1 MIKNIREN
9 YLLKKTQ
16 IIVLDK
22 KGIVNESDDLLF
34 FVENSTFITTVHPF
48 FETLILLL
56 TENSTE
62 HNFNCIHLEIGIIK
76 GIYDVVFNTGNNN
89 ENPFLIFFDFTEHY
103 NSFQSIAQEKNETVF
118 NFYEEVLKNKQ
129 LKIEKEFKN
138 QFLANISHDLR
149 TPVSASLNFL
159 ELLDSTNFNSEQKGI
174 LKTILQTNIHIN
186 GLVDDLLEISKIET
200 GEFKRNEKSFLF
212 EDLADQI
219 ERIYLL
225 KTAQKNIDFEIES
238 DKNIPKYLIGDRVR
252 ILQIIVNLL
261 DNSVKFTNQGSVKIK
276 ISENYSRANNLGL
289 KIEVQD
295 TGIGFSSRNKSKAF
309 ESFVKLQDEN
319 NDGLGL
325 GLSIV
330 VKIATLLE
338 GTVKLKSILKKGTI
352 VEVTIP
358 IKIDMELS
366 MQKSKLKKNPFI
378 PIELKKEYS
387 ILVVEDNEVN
397 QLLLMKILQN
407 HEGFYVDITEN
418 GLQAQDFLMTNKYDL
433 VLMDIEMPTM
443 GGVLAIEMIRKNENP
458 NVAKVPIIAMSA
470 NPTKEVIAKTKESR
484 VNDFLSRPFTKAEL
498 FTAIYKALKIKSPK

>member
-1 MIKNIREN
+1 MIKSIREN

-16 IIVLDK
+16 VIVLDK
-22 KGIVNESDDLLF
+22 KGVINQSDDVLF
-34 FVENSTFITTVHPF
+34 FVENGDLITAVHPF
-48 FETLILLL
+48 FETIILLL
-56 TENSTE
+56 AEDSTE
-62 HNFNCIHLEIGIIK
+62 HNFNCIHLEIGAFK
-76 GIYDVVFNTGNNN
+76 GIYDIVFNTGNTT

-118 NFYEEVLKNKQ
+118 NFYDEVSKNKQ
-129 LKIEKEFKN
+129 LKIEKQFKN

-159 ELLDSTNFNSEQKGI
+159 ELLDSSNLNSDQKGI
-174 LKTILQTNIHIN
+174 LKTILQTNVHIN

-200 GEFKRNEKSFLF
+200 GELKRNEKSFLF
-212 EDLADQI
+212 EDLVDQI

-238 DKNIPKYLIGDRVR
+238 DKKIPKYIIGDRVR

-276 ISENYSRANNLGL
+276 ISENYRRADNLGL
-289 KIEVQD
+289 KIEVED
-295 TGIGFSSRNKSKAF
+295 TGIGFSSRNKSKVF
-309 ESFVKLQDEN
+309 ESFVKLQDED

-330 VKIATLLE
+330 VKIATLLD
-338 GTVKLKSILKKGTI
+338 GTVKLKSILKKGTT
-352 VEVTIP
+352 VEVAIP
-358 IKIDMELS
+358 VKIDMELS
-366 MQKSKLKKNPFI
+366 LQKSKPKKSHFE

-387 ILVVEDNEVN
+387 ILIVEDNEVN
-397 QLLLMKILQN
+397 QLLLLKILQN
-407 HEGFYVDITEN
+407 HEGFYVDITED
-418 GLQAQDFLMTNKYDL
+418 GLQAQDFLMANKYDL

-443 GGVLAIEMIRKNENP
+443 GGVLASEMIRKNENP
-458 NVAKVPIIAMSA
+458 NIAKVPIIAMSA
-470 NPTKEVIAKTKESR
+470 NPTKDVIARTKANN

-498 FTAIYKALKIKSPK
+498 FSSIYKALKIKSPK